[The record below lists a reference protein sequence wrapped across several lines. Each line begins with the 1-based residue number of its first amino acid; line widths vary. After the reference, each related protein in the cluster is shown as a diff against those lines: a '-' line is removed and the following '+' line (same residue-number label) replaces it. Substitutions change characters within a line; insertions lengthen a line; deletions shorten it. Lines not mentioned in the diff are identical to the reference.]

1 MSTLRSS
8 LIRLASER
16 PELRAH
22 LLPLLGARGKRA
34 SSTPWRNAVEMQLS
48 RDILAA
54 INKAASPALAK
65 YKDVPLVDQYLDG
78 LIPIQDLV
86 KGLTQKALLLDSPE
100 QYIELFESGVLSKQE
115 LEVGLG
121 AFDHLPSVIQY
132 LGGDITIDELQR
144 NLATRRR

>member
-1 MSTLRSS
+1 MSNLRSS

-34 SSTPWRNAVEMQLS
+34 SRTPYAVEVQLS
-48 RDILAA
+48 REILAA

-65 YKDVPLVDQYLDG
+65 YEGVPLVDQYLEG
-78 LIPIQDLV
+78 MITIQELV
-86 KGLTQKALLLDSPE
+86 RGLTQKALLLDSPE

-115 LEVGLG
+115 LGVGLE
-121 AFDHLPSVIQY
+121 AFEHLPSVDQY
-132 LGGDITIDELQR
+132 LMGVITIDELQR